1 MLNVRGLAVNQMLK
15 TSVADGDRGTA
26 QTIPYAKQLIREG
39 MVDPG
44 VRNLAVSYCSGVAP
58 NNELAEMKA
67 VFDGVLRDFRFIK
80 DPVGTQLLQP
90 AAGVLHTRAGNCATL
105 NLVLFPSLLGSIGY
119 PTRAVTIKSDPDRPQ
134 EFSHVYVEGQLSDGT
149 WIPLDVA
156 RSNPEFGKEP
166 EYYWARKN
174 WPLTDGASAGAYLN
188 GYGRPAMRR
197 GIGATQVVLVRRRKS
212 AFPRRGMGQ
221 DDGSSLSFLSSAD
234 PLQGDYSVSSDLTGD
249 TFDMPGSTIL
259 PSYLPGSTASAS
271 SPAFNSNTALLAGLT
286 AAPSILTGVAQ
297 VIKANNTPGISVS
310 GVVGG
315 AGTAVGT
322 SSGAGSLLLL
332 LAIGAGLLFAVKG

>member
-1 MLNVRGLAVNQMLK
+1 MLNVRGLAVNQMLR

-39 MVDPG
+39 SVDPS
-44 VRNLAVSYCSGVAP
+44 VRLLAVKYCSGVAP
-58 NNELAEMKA
+58 NDEIGEMKA
-67 VFDGVLRDFRFIK
+67 IFDGVLRDFRFIK

-90 AAGVLHTRAGNCATL
+90 AAGVLQTRAGNCATL
-105 NLVLFPSLLGSIGY
+105 NLVLFPSLLGSVGY

-134 EFSHVYVEGQLSDGT
+134 EFSHVYIEAQLSNGE
-149 WIPLDVA
+149 WVPLDVA

-166 EYYWARKN
+166 EQYWARKN

-188 GYGRPAMRR
+188 GYGGSPMRR
-197 GIGATQVVLVRRRKS
+197 GIGATQIILTRRRRS

-221 DDGSSLSFLSSAD
+221 DPSAD
-234 PLQGDYSVSSDLTGD
+234 QFLADNGITLDQYYADQGSGPSLPVSAPSVNAIN
-249 TFDMPGSTIL
+249 P
-259 PSYLPGSTASAS
+259 
-271 SPAFNSNTALLAGLT
+271 NVALATSLA

-297 VIKANNTPGISVS
+297 VIKAQNTPGIAVS

-322 SSGAGSLLLL
+322 STGTSGGLLLL
-332 LAIGAGLLFAVKG
+332 IGLGVVAWLMMKG

>member
-1 MLNVRGLAVNQMLK
+1 MLNVQGLASNQMLR

-44 VRNLAVSYCSGVAP
+44 IRNLAVAYCSGVQP
-58 NNELAEMKA
+58 NDELGEMKA

-90 AAGVLHTRAGNCATL
+90 AAGVLETRAGNCATL

-119 PTRAVTIKSDPDRPQ
+119 PTRAVTIKSDPDRPK
-134 EFSHVYVEGQLSDGT
+134 EFSHVYIEAQLSDGE
-149 WIPLDVA
+149 WVPLDVA
-156 RSNPEFGKEP
+156 RSNPEFGREP
-166 EYYWARKN
+166 EHYWARKN

-197 GIGATQVVLVRRRKS
+197 GIGATQVLIVRRKKS

-221 DDGSSLSFLSSAD
+221 DDGSSDAAFEAINGISLSDYESDQDAALDPINFSAASPSSSLATFN
-234 PLQGDYSVSSDLTGD
+234 PNAALT
-249 TFDMPGSTIL
+249 TS
-259 PSYLPGSTASAS
+259 
-271 SPAFNSNTALLAGLT
+271 LAAT
-286 AAPSILTGVAQ
+286 PSILTGVAQ
-297 VIKANNTPGISVS
+297 VIKANNTPGIAVS
-310 GVVGG
+310 GVVGT
-315 AGTAVGT
+315 GTGTTALGT
-322 SSGAGSLLLL
+322 SSSGSGGLLLL
-332 LAIGAGLLFAVKG
+332 LAIGAAAVFAMKG